1 MHIITHAFVDGKNN
15 TAIAADHPMACF
27 LRFPQEEFASE
38 IRDAGD
44 LRDGGVLNSPSH
56 GFPRGFPGLAMLTTI
71 DVTLW

>member
-1 MHIITHAFVDGKNN
+1 MHIITHAFVDGKK
-15 TAIAADHPMACF
+15 TLRSDHPMACF
-27 LRFPQEEFASE
+27 HRFPQEEFASE